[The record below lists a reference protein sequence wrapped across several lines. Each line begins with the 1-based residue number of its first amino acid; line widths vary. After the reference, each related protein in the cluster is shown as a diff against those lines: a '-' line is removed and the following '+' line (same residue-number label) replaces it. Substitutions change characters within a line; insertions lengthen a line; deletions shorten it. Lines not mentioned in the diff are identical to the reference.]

1 MLQSLIRTDQEGV
14 VINGCDR
21 DFVIPCPSDAIWDLG
36 KCRRQ
41 FFLRYDAGHVV
52 TQ

>member
-14 VINGCDR
+14 VIFFR
-21 DFVIPCPSDAIWDLG
+21 SSESLLDFSRDLG
-36 KCRRQ
+36 KCRHP

-52 TQ
+52 TANSL